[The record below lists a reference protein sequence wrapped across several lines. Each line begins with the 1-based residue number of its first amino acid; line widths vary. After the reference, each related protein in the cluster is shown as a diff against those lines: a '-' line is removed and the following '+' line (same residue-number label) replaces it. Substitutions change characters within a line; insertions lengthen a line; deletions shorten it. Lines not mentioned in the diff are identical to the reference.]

1 MSRLGRISKLFA
13 AQNASQVISL
23 LTQLLLPPI
32 FLHNYGVTL
41 YGEWL
46 ALSAAIGYLA
56 TVNYGIQTYTNMQ
69 MTIHYNRGEVDECV
83 HLQSGGLFILLIVFL
98 SLTILLCGIFF
109 IPLDTWLHLQLPL
122 REAQIILYLLSL
134 QIGVGMVFGFFSGN
148 YMVIGSAHRG
158 ANFNNLNLLVSTL
171 AMALLAAMRMKLI
184 WVAAAQLA
192 VTVLMTC
199 YLFVDFSRLAPAL
212 RPTLRHWRKTSLRN
226 ILKPSAHYA
235 LLYSSN
241 ILGYQLPVI
250 VIQRVLGPAAV
261 VIFSVT
267 RTIYSMGRRLPY
279 LVTNSIGPEVTI
291 TYGER
296 NWKKLR
302 QLYELSERVVLL
314 LIPPLSF
321 GVMLFTPL
329 LLALWL
335 RRGSLYDPFV
345 CLLFGITI
353 AIQSVKEHKYQF
365 QFSTNQVRELSYMT
379 PIAYGAM
386 LLLSIPAMYWLG
398 LSGMLIVW
406 ALAEAAQLL
415 YLLELNRRLFGR
427 EAVLSFR
434 LVGVLMVFL
443 IVEAAACI
451 WPVFHIAA
459 MSLPR
464 QALIASVVTLI
475 SFAFSYWIFGVDEIR
490 TLLWQRIRPSR
501 VAIGNA
507 PQ

>member
-1 MSRLGRISKLFA
+1 MSLGRISKLFA
-13 AQNASQVISL
+13 AQNASQVVSL
-23 LTQLLLPPI
+23 LTQLLMPPI

-46 ALSAAIGYLA
+46 ALSAAIGYLS

-69 MTIHYNRGEVDECV
+69 MTIHYNRGELEECV
-83 HLQSGGLFILLIVFL
+83 HLQSGGLFILLVVFL
-98 SLTILLCGIFF
+98 SLAVLLCAVFF
-109 IPLDTWLHLQLPL
+109 IPLDTWLHLEMPL
-122 REAQIILYLLSL
+122 REAQVILYLLSL
-134 QIGVGMVFGFFSGN
+134 QIIVSMVFGFFSGN

-158 ANFNNLNLLVSTL
+158 ANFNNLNQLLITL
-171 AMALLAAMRMKLI
+171 LSALLAVLHSDLI
-184 WVAAAQLA
+184 WIAVAQFA

-199 YLFVDFSRLAPAL
+199 YLFMDFSRLAPAL

-250 VIQRVLGPAAV
+250 VIQRVLGPLAV
-261 VIFSVT
+261 VTFSVT

-296 NWKKLR
+296 NWNKLR
-302 QLYELSERVVLL
+302 QLYELSERLVLL

-329 LLALWL
+329 LLVLWL
-335 RRGSLYDPFV
+335 RRGSLYDPWV

-365 QFSTNQVRELSYMT
+365 QFSTNQVRELSYST
-379 PIAYGAM
+379 PIAYGGM
-386 LLLSIPAMYWLG
+386 VLLSIPAMLWLG
-398 LSGMLIVW
+398 LPGMLVTW
-406 ALAEAAQLL
+406 ALAESAQLL
-415 YLLELNRRLFGR
+415 YLLHLNRRLFGR
-427 EAVLSFR
+427 EVELSYR
-434 LVGVLMVFL
+434 LVGILMLFL
-443 IVEAAACI
+443 LVEAAACI

-459 MSLPR
+459 MSLPK
-464 QALIASVVTLI
+464 QALIASTVTVVSL
-475 SFAFSYWIFGVDEIR
+475 AVSYWIFGVDQVR
-490 TLLWQRIRPSR
+490 TLLWQRIRLSR
-501 VAIGNA
+501 VAIGDA
-507 PQ
+507 SQ

>member
-1 MSRLGRISKLFA
+1 MSLGRVSKLFA
-13 AQNASQVISL
+13 AQNATQVVSL

-46 ALSAAIGYLA
+46 ALSAAIGYLS

-69 MTIHYNRGEVDECV
+69 MTIHYNRGEMDECV

-98 SLTILLCGIFF
+98 SLAILLSAVFF
-109 IPLDTWLHLQLPL
+109 IPLDAWLHLELPL
-122 REAQIILYLLSL
+122 REAQAILYLLSL
-134 QIGVGMVFGFFSGN
+134 QIIVGMVFGFFSGN

-158 ANFNNLNLLVSTL
+158 TNFNNLNLLLTTL
-171 AMALLAAMRMKLI
+171 VTALLAAMRAKLI
-184 WVAAAQLA
+184 WIAAAQFL
-192 VTVLMTC
+192 VIVLMTC
-199 YLFVDFSRLAPAL
+199 YLFVDFSRLAPML

-226 ILKPSAHYA
+226 ILKPSGHYA

-267 RTIYSMGRRLPY
+267 RTIYSMGRRLPS

-321 GVMLFTPL
+321 GLMLFTPL
-329 LLALWL
+329 LLVVWL
-335 RRGSLYDPFV
+335 RRGSLYDPWV

-386 LLLSIPAMYWLG
+386 LLLSIPAMMWLG
-398 LSGMLIVW
+398 LPGMLVVW
-406 ALAEAAQLL
+406 AIAEAAQLV
-415 YLLELNRRLFGR
+415 YLLQLNRRLFGN
-427 EAVLSFR
+427 EAVLSYR
-434 LVGVLMVFL
+434 LVGVLMLFL
-443 IVEAAACI
+443 LGGAVACV

-464 QALIASVVTLI
+464 QALIAGTVTVI
-475 SFAFSYWIFGVDEIR
+475 SLAVSYWIFGVDEIR
-490 TLLWQRIRPSR
+490 TLLWQRIRPSK

-507 PQ
+507 P

>member
-1 MSRLGRISKLFA
+1 MSLGRVSKLFA
-13 AQNASQVISL
+13 AQNASQVVSL

-32 FLHNYGVTL
+32 FLHSYGVTL

-46 ALSAAIGYLA
+46 ALSAAIGYLS

-69 MTIHYNRGEVDECV
+69 MTIHYNRGEVEECV
-83 HLQSGGLFILLIVFL
+83 HLQSGGLFILLVVFV
-98 SLTILLCGIFF
+98 SLAVLLCAIFF
-109 IPLDTWLHLQLPL
+109 IPLDTWLHLQLPV

-134 QIGVGMVFGFFSGN
+134 QIIVGMVFGFFSGN

-158 ANFNNLNLLVSTL
+158 ANFNNLNLLLSTIVT
-171 AMALLAAMRMKLI
+171 ALLGILRSNLI
-184 WVAAAQLA
+184 WIALAQFA

-212 RPTLRHWRKTSLRN
+212 RPTLRHWRKTSLRA
-226 ILKPSAHYA
+226 ILKPSGHYA

-267 RTIYSMGRRLPY
+267 RTIYSMGRRLPS
-279 LVTNSIGPEVTI
+279 LVTYSIGPEVTI

-302 QLYELSERVVLL
+302 QLYELSERLVLL
-314 LIPPLSF
+314 LIPPISF

-329 LLALWL
+329 LLVLWL
-335 RRGSLYDPFV
+335 RRGSLYDPWV

-353 AIQSVKEHKYQF
+353 AIQSVKEHKYLF
-365 QFSTNQVRELSYMT
+365 QFSTNQVRELAYMT
-379 PIAYGAM
+379 PIAYGSM
-386 LLLSIPAMYWLG
+386 LLLSIPAMLWLG
-398 LSGMLIVW
+398 LPGMLITW
-406 ALAEAAQLL
+406 AVAELAQLI
-415 YLLELNRRLFGR
+415 YLLQLNRRLFGR
-427 EAVLSFR
+427 EAELSYR
-434 LVGVLMVFL
+434 LVGILMLFL
-443 IVEAAACI
+443 VAGAAACI

-459 MSLPR
+459 MSMMK
-464 QALIASVVTLI
+464 QALIASAVTLV
-475 SFAFSYWIFGVDEIR
+475 SLALSYWIFGVDEVR
-490 TLLWQRIRPSR
+490 TLLWQRFRPAR
-501 VAIGNA
+501 MAVGGTA
-507 PQ
+507 Q

>member
-98 SLTILLCGIFF
+98 SLTVLLCGIFF

-171 AMALLAAMRMKLI
+171 VMALLAAMRMKLI
-184 WVAAAQLA
+184 WLAAAQLA

-226 ILKPSAHYA
+226 ILKPSGHYA

-335 RRGSLYDPFV
+335 RRGSLYDPSV

-365 QFSTNQVRELSYMT
+365 QFSTNQVRELVLHDSDC
-379 PIAYGAM
+379 IWGDAAVVHSGDVLVRVAGHADCVGAGRGCAVA
-386 LLLSIPAMYWLG
+386 LPTRTQSTAVWTRSHVEFSAGWRSHG
-398 LSGMLIVW
+398 LSGCRSGCVH
-406 ALAEAAQLL
+406 LA
-415 YLLELNRRLFGR
+415 
-427 EAVLSFR
+427 
-434 LVGVLMVFL
+434 
-443 IVEAAACI
+443 
-451 WPVFHIAA
+451 
-459 MSLPR
+459 SLPYCRNESAQAGADR
-464 QALIASVVTLI
+464 QRGHGDIVRILVL
-475 SFAFSYWIFGVDEIR
+475 D
-490 TLLWQRIRPSR
+490 LWCR
-501 VAIGNA
+501 
-507 PQ
+507 

>member
-1 MSRLGRISKLFA
+1 MSLGRISKLFA
-13 AQNASQVISL
+13 AQNASQVLSL

-32 FLHNYGVTL
+32 FLHNYGVTV

-46 ALSAAIGYLA
+46 ALTAAIGYLS

-98 SLTILLCGIFF
+98 SLSVLLCAIFF
-109 IPLDTWLHLQLPL
+109 VPLDAWLHLQLPL
-122 REAQIILYLLSL
+122 REAQAILYLLSL
-134 QIGVGMVFGFFSGN
+134 QIIVGMVFGFFSGN

-158 ANFNNLNLLVSTL
+158 ANFNNLNLLLSTL
-171 AMALLAAMRMKLI
+171 VTASLAAIRSKLI
-184 WVAAAQLA
+184 WIAAAQFA
-192 VTVLMTC
+192 VTVLMTG

-226 ILKPSAHYA
+226 ILKPSGHYA

-241 ILGYQLPVI
+241 IFGYQLPVI

-329 LLALWL
+329 LLVVWL
-335 RRGSLYDPFV
+335 HRGSLYDPWV
-345 CLLFGITI
+345 CMLFGITI

-379 PIAYGAM
+379 PIAYSAM
-386 LLLSIPAMYWLG
+386 LLLSIPAMLWLG
-398 LSGMLIVW
+398 LPGMLIVW
-406 ALAEAAQLL
+406 GLAEAAQLL

-427 EAVLSFR
+427 EAMLSYR
-434 LVGVLMVFL
+434 LVGLLML
-443 IVEAAACI
+443 LLAAEAVACL
-451 WPVFHIAA
+451 WPAFHIAA
-459 MSLPR
+459 MSLPK
-464 QALIASVVTLI
+464 QALIASAVTIL
-475 SFAFSYWIFGVDEIR
+475 SFAVSYWIFGVEEVR
-490 TLLWQRIRPSR
+490 MLLWQRLRPSR
-501 VAIGNA
+501 VAVGNA
-507 PQ
+507 PR

>member
-1 MSRLGRISKLFA
+1 
-13 AQNASQVISL
+13 
-23 LTQLLLPPI
+23 
-32 FLHNYGVTL
+32 
-41 YGEWL
+41 
-46 ALSAAIGYLA
+46 
-56 TVNYGIQTYTNMQ
+56 
-69 MTIHYNRGEVDECV
+69 
-83 HLQSGGLFILLIVFL
+83 
-98 SLTILLCGIFF
+98 
-109 IPLDTWLHLQLPL
+109 
-122 REAQIILYLLSL
+122 
-134 QIGVGMVFGFFSGN
+134 
-148 YMVIGSAHRG
+148 
-158 ANFNNLNLLVSTL
+158 LVV
-171 AMALLAAMRMKLI
+171 ALLAAMRSKLI
-184 WVAAAQLA
+184 WIAAAQFALML
-192 VTVLMTC
+192 LMTG
-199 YLFVDFSRLAPAL
+199 YVFVDFSRMAPAL

-226 ILKPSAHYA
+226 ILKPSGHYA
-235 LLYSSN
+235 LLYTSN

-329 LLALWL
+329 LLLVWL
-335 RRGSLYDPFV
+335 RRGSLFDPWV

-386 LLLSIPAMYWLG
+386 LLLSIPAMLWLG
-398 LSGMLIVW
+398 LPGMLIVW

-415 YLLELNRRLFGR
+415 YLLELNRRLFGS
-427 EAVLSFR
+427 EASLSYR
-434 LVGVLMVFL
+434 LLGVLML
-443 IVEAAACI
+443 LLGIEGAACI
-451 WPVFHIAA
+451 WPLFHIAA
-459 MSLPR
+459 MSLPK
-464 QALIASVVTLI
+464 QALIASGVTIL
-475 SFAFSYWIFGVDEIR
+475 SLAVSYWIFGGDEIR
-490 TLLWQRIRPSR
+490 TLLWQRVRRSR
-501 VAIGNA
+501 VAVGNA
-507 PQ
+507 SR

>member
-1 MSRLGRISKLFA
+1 MSLSRVSKLFA
-13 AQNASQVISL
+13 AQNASQIISL
-23 LTQLLLPPI
+23 LGQLLLPPI
-32 FLHNYGVTL
+32 FLHKYGVGL

-46 ALSAAIGYLA
+46 ALSAAITYLS

-69 MTIHYNRGEVDECV
+69 MTIHYNRGELEECV
-83 HLQSGGLFILLIVFL
+83 QLQSGGLFILLVVL
-98 SLTILLCGIFF
+98 VSLTVLLCVIFF
-109 IPLDTWLHLQLPL
+109 VPLDTLLHLKLPL

-134 QIGVGMVFGFFSGN
+134 QILVGMVFGFFSGN

-158 ANFNNLNLLVSTL
+158 ANFNNLNLLLGTL
-171 AMALLAAMRMKLI
+171 VTALMAVLHSPLGWI
-184 WVAAAQLA
+184 AAAQLA
-192 VTVLMTC
+192 VTVLLTC

-226 ILKPSAHYA
+226 ILKPSGHYA

-250 VIQRVLGPAAV
+250 VIQRVLGPVAV
-261 VIFSVT
+261 VTFSVT

-291 TYGER
+291 TYSER
-296 NWKKLR
+296 NWKKLL

-314 LIPPLSF
+314 LIPALSF

-329 LLALWL
+329 LLTLWL
-335 RRGSLYDPFV
+335 RRGSLYDPWV

-353 AIQSVKEHKYQF
+353 AIQSMKEHKYQF

-386 LLLSIPAMYWLG
+386 LLLSIPAMLWLG
-398 LSGMLIVW
+398 LPGMLITW
-406 ALAEAAQLL
+406 CAAELGQLL
-415 YLLELNRRLFGR
+415 YLLHLNRQLFGNER
-427 EAVLSFR
+427 ALSYR
-434 LVGVLMVFL
+434 LVSILMLFL
-443 IVEAAACI
+443 AVGTVACA

-459 MSLPR
+459 LSLLK
-464 QALIASVVTLI
+464 QTLIASTVTVLLLAI
-475 SFAFSYWIFGVDEIR
+475 SYWLFGVDEVR
-490 TLLWQRIRPSR
+490 TLLWQRLRPSR
-501 VAIGNA
+501 IAIGSA
-507 PQ
+507 SQ